1 MCPIARGTAIGEAAY
16 RKRVARQSRRLL
28 KAEIVIFLFELKNH
42 IPLLAAI
49 QIRGG
54 RPAATPA
61 ESDES
66 KPHILSRGAFV
77 LMTDDNKCRLGRI
90 ENISI
95 LEAFQNATFV
105 HFGKDKLLI
114 RRSLVEC
121 ERRLDNSIFVR
132 ASRDCIVNLSQVKQP
147 RLLKGRLIFI
157 LKDEREVVF
166 SRRQSVLFRALRG
179 L

>member
-1 MCPIARGTAIGEAAY
+1 M
-16 RKRVARQSRRLL
+16 
-28 KAEIVIFLFELKNH
+28 
-42 IPLLAAI
+42 PLLPAI
-49 QIRGG
+49 QTQAGK
-54 RPAATPA
+54 PAAPLA
-61 ESDES
+61 KSEES
-66 KPHILSRGAFV
+66 KPQRLSRGAFV
-77 LMTDDNKCRLGRI
+77 LLTDDNKCRLARI
-90 ENISI
+90 ETISF

-105 HFGKDKLLI
+105 HLNESKILI
-114 RRSLVEC
+114 QRSLVEC

>member
-1 MCPIARGTAIGEAAY
+1 MSPILARLP
-16 RKRVARQSRRLL
+16 VWNSNS
-28 KAEIVIFLFELKNH
+28 LFELKNH
-42 IPLLAAI
+42 MQLLPAI
-49 QIRGG
+49 QTQGG
-54 RPAATPA
+54 RRAAPLA
-61 ESDES
+61 ESEES
-66 KPHILSRGAFV
+66 KPHRISPGAFV
-77 LMTDDNKCRLGRI
+77 LLTDDSKCRLARI
-90 ENISI
+90 ESISI

-105 HFGKDKLLI
+105 HFDEGKLFI

-147 RLLKGRLIFI
+147 RLLKDGRLIFI

-166 SRRQSVLFRALRG
+166 SRRQSVLFRTLRG

>member
-1 MCPIARGTAIGEAAY
+1 M
-16 RKRVARQSRRLL
+16 QLL
-28 KAEIVIFLFELKNH
+28 
-42 IPLLAAI
+42 PAI
-49 QIRGG
+49 QTQGG
-54 RPAATPA
+54 RPAAPLA
-61 ESDES
+61 GSEES
-66 KPHILSRGAFV
+66 KPHILFRGAFV
-77 LMTDDNKCRLGRI
+77 LLTDDNNCRLARI

-95 LEAFQNATFV
+95 LEAFQNATFI
-105 HFGKDKLLI
+105 HFDEGKILI
-114 RRSLVEC
+114 QRSLVEC

-132 ASRDCIVNLSQVKQP
+132 ASRDCIVNLSQVKQS

>member
-1 MCPIARGTAIGEAAY
+1 MQLLTAIQRQGE
-16 RKRVARQSRRLL
+16 
-28 KAEIVIFLFELKNH
+28 
-42 IPLLAAI
+42 
-49 QIRGG
+49 
-54 RPAATPA
+54 RPAAPLA
-61 ESDES
+61 ESQKS
-66 KPHILSRGAFV
+66 KPHILFRGAFV
-77 LMTDDNKCRLGRI
+77 LLTDDNQCRLARI

-95 LEAFQNATFV
+95 LEAFQNATCV
-105 HFGKDKLLI
+105 HFDEGKILI
-114 RRSLVEC
+114 QRSLVEC

-147 RLLKGRLIFI
+147 RLLKDGRLILV

>member
-1 MCPIARGTAIGEAAY
+1 M
-16 RKRVARQSRRLL
+16 QLL
-28 KAEIVIFLFELKNH
+28 
-42 IPLLAAI
+42 PAI
-49 QIRGG
+49 QTQGG
-54 RPAATPA
+54 RPAAPLA
-61 ESDES
+61 EIEES
-66 KPHILSRGAFV
+66 KPHILFRGAFV
-77 LMTDDNKCRLGRI
+77 LLTEDNNCRLARI

-105 HFGKDKLLI
+105 HFDEGKI
-114 RRSLVEC
+114 FIQRSLVEC

-179 L
+179 I

>member
-1 MCPIARGTAIGEAAY
+1 MQLLPAIHT
-16 RKRVARQSRRLL
+16 Q
-28 KAEIVIFLFELKNH
+28 
-42 IPLLAAI
+42 
-49 QIRGG
+49 GG
-54 RPAATPA
+54 RPAAPFA
-61 ESDES
+61 ESEER
-66 KPHILSRGAFV
+66 KPHILFRGAFV
-77 LMTDDNKCRLGRI
+77 LLTDDSKCRLARI

-105 HFGKDKLLI
+105 HFDEDKLLI
-114 RRSLVEC
+114 NRSLVEC
-121 ERRLDNSIFVR
+121 ERRLDDSIFVR

-147 RLLKGRLIFI
+147 RLRKDGRLIFI

>member
-1 MCPIARGTAIGEAAY
+1 M
-16 RKRVARQSRRLL
+16 QLL
-28 KAEIVIFLFELKNH
+28 
-42 IPLLAAI
+42 PAI
-49 QIRGG
+49 QTQGG
-54 RPAATPA
+54 RRAAPLA
-61 ESDES
+61 ESEES
-66 KPHILSRGAFV
+66 KPHRISPGAFV
-77 LMTDDNKCRLGRI
+77 LLTDDSKCRLARI
-90 ENISI
+90 ESISI

-105 HFGKDKLLI
+105 HFDEGKLFI

-147 RLLKGRLIFI
+147 RLLKDGRLIFI

>member
-1 MCPIARGTAIGEAAY
+1 M
-16 RKRVARQSRRLL
+16 QLL
-28 KAEIVIFLFELKNH
+28 
-42 IPLLAAI
+42 PAI
-49 QIRGG
+49 QTQGG
-54 RPAATPA
+54 RRAAPLA
-61 ESDES
+61 ESEES
-66 KPHILSRGAFV
+66 KPHRISPGAFV
-77 LMTDDNKCRLGRI
+77 LLTDDSKCRLARI
-90 ENISI
+90 ESISI

-105 HFGKDKLLI
+105 HFDEGKLFI

-166 SRRQSVLFRALRG
+166 SRRQGVLFRALRG

>member
-1 MCPIARGTAIGEAAY
+1 M
-16 RKRVARQSRRLL
+16 QLL
-28 KAEIVIFLFELKNH
+28 
-42 IPLLAAI
+42 PAI
-49 QIRGG
+49 QTQGG
-54 RPAATPA
+54 RPAAPLA
-61 ESDES
+61 ESEKS
-66 KPHILSRGAFV
+66 KPHILFRGAFV
-77 LMTDDNKCRLGRI
+77 LLTDDNKCRLARI

-105 HFGKDKLLI
+105 HFDEGKILI
-114 RRSLVEC
+114 QRSLIEC

-132 ASRDCIVNLSQVKQP
+132 ASRDRIVNLSQVKQP
-147 RLLKGRLIFI
+147 RLLKDGRLILV

>member
-1 MCPIARGTAIGEAAY
+1 MQLLPGIQTQRGRRAA
-16 RKRVARQSRRLL
+16 SL
-28 KAEIVIFLFELKNH
+28 
-42 IPLLAAI
+42 
-49 QIRGG
+49 
-54 RPAATPA
+54 A
-61 ESDES
+61 ESEES
-66 KPHILSRGAFV
+66 KPHILFRGAFV
-77 LMTDDNKCRLGRI
+77 LLTDDSKCRLARI
-90 ENISI
+90 ESISI

-105 HFGKDKLLI
+105 HFDEGKLFI

-147 RLLKGRLIFI
+147 RLLKDGRLIFI

-179 L
+179 I

>member
-1 MCPIARGTAIGEAAY
+1 M
-16 RKRVARQSRRLL
+16 QLL
-28 KAEIVIFLFELKNH
+28 
-42 IPLLAAI
+42 PAI
-49 QIRGG
+49 QTR
-54 RPAATPA
+54 RAAPLA
-61 ESDES
+61 ESEES
-66 KPHILSRGAFV
+66 KPHKISPGAFV
-77 LMTDDNKCRLGRI
+77 LLTDDSKCRLARI
-90 ENISI
+90 ESISI

-105 HFGKDKLLI
+105 HFDEGKLFI

-147 RLLKGRLIFI
+147 RLLKDGRLIFI

-166 SRRQSVLFRALRG
+166 SRRQSVLFRTLRG

>member
-1 MCPIARGTAIGEAAY
+1 M
-16 RKRVARQSRRLL
+16 QLL
-28 KAEIVIFLFELKNH
+28 
-42 IPLLAAI
+42 PAI
-49 QIRGG
+49 QTQGG
-54 RPAATPA
+54 RPAAPLA
-61 ESDES
+61 EIEES
-66 KPHILSRGAFV
+66 KPHILFRGAFV
-77 LMTDDNKCRLGRI
+77 LLTEDNNCRLARI

-105 HFGKDKLLI
+105 HFDEGKILI
-114 RRSLVEC
+114 QRSLVEC

-166 SRRQSVLFRALRG
+166 SRRQGVLFRALRG

>member
-1 MCPIARGTAIGEAAY
+1 M
-16 RKRVARQSRRLL
+16 QLL
-28 KAEIVIFLFELKNH
+28 
-42 IPLLAAI
+42 PAI
-49 QIRGG
+49 QTQGG
-54 RPAATPA
+54 RRAAPLA
-61 ESDES
+61 ESEES
-66 KPHILSRGAFV
+66 KPHRISPGAFV
-77 LMTDDNKCRLGRI
+77 LLTDDSKCRLARI
-90 ENISI
+90 ESISI

-105 HFGKDKLLI
+105 HFDEGKLFI

-147 RLLKGRLIFI
+147 RLLKDGRLIFI

-179 L
+179 I

>member
-1 MCPIARGTAIGEAAY
+1 M
-16 RKRVARQSRRLL
+16 QLL
-28 KAEIVIFLFELKNH
+28 
-42 IPLLAAI
+42 PAI
-49 QIRGG
+49 QTQGG
-54 RPAATPA
+54 RPAAPLA
-61 ESDES
+61 ESEES
-66 KPHILSRGAFV
+66 KPHILSPGAFV
-77 LMTDDNKCRLGRI
+77 LLTDDNKCRLARI

-105 HFGKDKLLI
+105 HFDEDKLLI
-114 RRSLVEC
+114 HRSLVEC

-147 RLLKGRLIFI
+147 RLLKDGRLIFI

>member
-1 MCPIARGTAIGEAAY
+1 M
-16 RKRVARQSRRLL
+16 QLL
-28 KAEIVIFLFELKNH
+28 
-42 IPLLAAI
+42 PGI
-49 QIRGG
+49 QTQGG
-54 RPAATPA
+54 RRAAPLA
-61 ESDES
+61 ESEER
-66 KPHILSRGAFV
+66 KPHILSAGAFV
-77 LMTDDNKCRLGRI
+77 LLTDDNNCRLARI

-105 HFGKDKLLI
+105 HFDEGKLFI

-147 RLLKGRLIFI
+147 RLLKDGRLIFI

-179 L
+179 I

>member
-1 MCPIARGTAIGEAAY
+1 M
-16 RKRVARQSRRLL
+16 QLL
-28 KAEIVIFLFELKNH
+28 
-42 IPLLAAI
+42 PAI
-49 QIRGG
+49 QTQGG
-54 RPAATPA
+54 RRAAPLA
-61 ESDES
+61 ESEES
-66 KPHILSRGAFV
+66 KPHRISPGAFV
-77 LMTDDNKCRLGRI
+77 LLTDDSKCRLARI
-90 ENISI
+90 ESISI

-105 HFGKDKLLI
+105 HFDEGKLFI

-157 LKDEREVVF
+157 LKNEKEVVF

>member
-1 MCPIARGTAIGEAAY
+1 M
-16 RKRVARQSRRLL
+16 QLL
-28 KAEIVIFLFELKNH
+28 
-42 IPLLAAI
+42 PAI
-49 QIRGG
+49 QTQGG
-54 RPAATPA
+54 RPAAPLA
-61 ESDES
+61 EIEES
-66 KPHILSRGAFV
+66 KPHILFRGAFV
-77 LMTDDNKCRLGRI
+77 LLTEDNNCRLARI

-105 HFGKDKLLI
+105 HFDEGKILI
-114 RRSLVEC
+114 QRSLVEC

-179 L
+179 I

>member
-1 MCPIARGTAIGEAAY
+1 M
-16 RKRVARQSRRLL
+16 
-28 KAEIVIFLFELKNH
+28 
-42 IPLLAAI
+42 PLLSAI
-49 QIRGG
+49 QIQG
-54 RPAATPA
+54 RPPAAPLA
-61 ESDES
+61 ESEES
-66 KPHILSRGAFV
+66 KPHILARGAFI
-77 LMTDDNKCRLGRI
+77 LLTDDSKCRLARI

-105 HFGKDKLLI
+105 HFDEGKLFI

>member
-1 MCPIARGTAIGEAAY
+1 MA
-16 RKRVARQSRRLL
+16 LL
-28 KAEIVIFLFELKNH
+28 
-42 IPLLAAI
+42 PAI
-49 QIRGG
+49 QTQRG
-54 RPAATPA
+54 RPAAPLA
-61 ESDES
+61 ESEES
-66 KPHILSRGAFV
+66 KPHLLSPDAFV
-77 LMTDDNKCRLGRI
+77 LLTDDSKCRLARI

-105 HFGKDKLLI
+105 HFDEDKLLI
-114 RRSLVEC
+114 HRSLVEC

-147 RLLKGRLIFI
+147 RLLKDGRLILI